1 MRSLPIAKPFTNME
15 QPDNDIITRFNRGE
29 ALAFTAVYNEY
40 YPAIYYFVR
49 RFIAD
54 REDAE
59 DITADVFVKLWKM
72 HANLESIAN
81 IKAFLYVAARN
92 TCIDFLR
99 YTQRQNANRKKL
111 LYLLEQEPSEGPLQ
125 DDLWTEMLQ
134 YIYKEIDKLPRSCRK
149 VFKMSYLEGRSNSDI
164 SKALHINPQSVYNH
178 KQRAIKSLR
187 LALFDKKILA
197 VLLFYCCCTACQV
210 LR

>member
-1 MRSLPIAKPFTNME
+1 ME

-99 YTQRQNANRKKL
+99 YTRRQNENRKKL

-178 KQRAIKSLR
+178 KQRAIKLLR